1 MPRLSRKLIV
11 LILSL
16 VGGAF
21 LLMHATSSALPS
33 SDLLTSVQKQITPT
47 LRTLAANRGAALGR
61 PIYLRLFKESR
72 ELEVWM
78 SPEGQAKWILIK
90 TFPIHTWGGG
100 TLGPKL
106 AEGDRQAPE
115 GFYEVGPRQM
125 NPNSNY
131 HLSFNIGYP
140 NAFDQA
146 YHRTGSAIM
155 VHGAKVSIGCFAMTD
170 PGIEEIYILAHEA
183 LAGGQKKFPV
193 HIFPFRMTAER
204 MAKAESDANFP
215 FWKMLQPAYDSFE
228 KTQSPP
234 MISITGTAYQIGK

>member
-1 MPRLSRKLIV
+1 MPRLSRKLMV
-11 LILSL
+11 LLPSL

-21 LLMHATSSALPS
+21 LLMLHASSLPS
-33 SDLLTSVQKQITPT
+33 SDLLTSVQKQVTPA
-47 LRTLAANRGAALGR
+47 LRTLAAERGAALGR

-78 SPEGQAKWILIK
+78 SPEGQAKWKLFK
-90 TFPIHTWGGG
+90 TFAIHTWGGG
-100 TLGPKL
+100 SLGPKL

-115 GFYEVGPRQM
+115 GFYEVGAKQM

-146 YHRTGSAIM
+146 HHRTGSAIM
-155 VHGAKVSIGCFAMTD
+155 VHGSKVSIGCFAMTD
-170 PGIEEIYILAHEA
+170 PGIEEIYVLAHEA

-204 MAKAESDANFP
+204 MAAAESDANLP

-234 MISITGTAYQIGK
+234 VISITGTAFKVGK

>member
-1 MPRLSRKLIV
+1 MPRLSRKL
-11 LILSL
+11 LFLLSSIA
-16 VGGAF
+16 GGSF
-21 LLMHATSSALPS
+21 LLMFHASSALPS
-33 SDLLTSVQKQITPT
+33 SDLLTSVQKQVMPA
-47 LRTLAANRGAALGR
+47 LRTLATERGAALGR

-78 SPEGQAKWILIK
+78 SPEGQSKWKLLK

-100 TLGPKL
+100 SLGPKL

-115 GFYEVGPRQM
+115 GFYEVEAKQM

-140 NAFDQA
+140 NAFDRA
-146 YHRTGSAIM
+146 HHRTGSAIM

-170 PGIEEIYILAHEA
+170 PGIEEIYVLAHEA

-193 HIFPFRMTAER
+193 HIFPFRMTPER
-204 MAKAESDANFP
+204 MAGAEGDANLP

-228 KTQSPP
+228 KTHSPP
-234 MISITGTAYQIGK
+234 VISITGTAYKVGK

>member
-1 MPRLSRKLIV
+1 MPRLSRKLMI
-11 LILSL
+11 LLLSL
-16 VGGAF
+16 AGAAL
-21 LLMHATSSALPS
+21 LLMLHAFSALPS
-33 SDLLTSVQKQITPT
+33 SDLLVAVQKRVTPA
-47 LRTLAANRGAALGR
+47 LRSLVVERGARLGR

-78 SPEGQAKWILIK
+78 SPEGQAKWKLIK

-115 GFYEVGPRQM
+115 GFYEVGAKQM

-146 YHRTGSAIM
+146 HHRTGSAIM
-155 VHGAKVSIGCFAMTD
+155 VHGSKVSIGCFAMTD

-204 MAKAESDANFP
+204 MTQAESDANFP

-234 MISITGTAYQIGK
+234 IISITGTAYQIGK

>member
-11 LILSL
+11 LFLCL

-21 LLMHATSSALPS
+21 LLMHHASSALPS
-33 SDLLTSVQKQITPT
+33 SDLLTSVQKQVTPA
-47 LRTLAANRGAALGR
+47 LRTLAADCGAALGR
-61 PIYLRLFKESR
+61 PIYLRIFKESR

-78 SPEGQAKWILIK
+78 SPEGQAKWKLLK

-115 GFYEVGPRQM
+115 GFYEVGAKQM
-125 NPNSNY
+125 NPNSSY

-140 NAFDQA
+140 NVFDRA
-146 YHRTGSAIM
+146 HKRTGSAIM

-170 PGIEEIYILAHEA
+170 PGIAEIYVLAHEA

-193 HIFPFRMTAER
+193 HIFPFRMTPER
-204 MAKAESDANFP
+204 MASAQGDANLP

-228 KTQSPP
+228 KTPSPP
-234 MISITGTAYQIGK
+234 VISITGTAYKVGK